1 MPGETDLFPV
11 GATAPI
17 PGLMVTDITFDTAQL
32 SVEAPPTNM
41 LSGLASKESMTGKL
55 TLDGADEAAST
66 DTWATAVTLT
76 EPLVAVRM

>member
-1 MPGETDLFPV
+1 MLGEMDLFPV

-32 SVEAPPTNM
+32 SVEVPPINM
-41 LSGLASKESMTGKL
+41 LPGLASKKSMTGKVA
-55 TLDGADEAAST
+55 LDGAGEAAST

-76 EPLVAVRM
+76 EPLVAVNM